1 MATTTA
7 GPSSPLPS
15 TASTLWAHLLHN
27 RAPSRTS
34 GGTQIPAFAQLT
46 PQDKASTST
55 RILLHDTQAR
65 LEKFSERAN
74 TVFSEVEASRREMVR
89 VREEVEGA
97 REKELEAIIQLGL
110 VFLFISAHICSL
122 LYTYAQPHLV
132 NRCQSFLQKAIG
144 DPVQAREA
152 ASIQANLTLALE
164 RLSALD
170 NKTNGRLESLTAV
183 Q

>member
-1 MATTTA
+1 MATTA
-7 GPSSPLPS
+7 GPSNPSSPLPS
-15 TASTLWAHLLHN
+15 TASTLWAHLLQDQ
-27 RAPSRTS
+27 RGPSR
-34 GGTQIPAFAQLT
+34 GAQIPAFAQLT

-55 RILLHDTQAR
+55 RILLHDTHAR

-74 TVFSEVEASRREMVR
+74 TIFSEVEASRREMVR

-97 REKELEAIIQLGL
+97 REKEFEAIVQ
-110 VFLFISAHICSL
+110 
-122 LYTYAQPHLV
+122 LV

-164 RLSALD
+164 RLNTLD
-170 NKTNGRLESLTAV
+170 DKINGKLDSLTAV